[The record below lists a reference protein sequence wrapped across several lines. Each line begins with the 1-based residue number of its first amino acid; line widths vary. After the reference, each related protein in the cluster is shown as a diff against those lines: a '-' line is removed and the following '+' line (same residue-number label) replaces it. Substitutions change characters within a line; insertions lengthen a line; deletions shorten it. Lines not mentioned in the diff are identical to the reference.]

1 MRAVGGEGKEN
12 YQPGVG
18 RQEEQDMTQTELIR
32 TMAAELGMTQDAAK
46 NALCW
51 IGHAVEATMRAGESI
66 KLPELG
72 TFTPIPTK
80 ERQGRNPRTGEPL
93 TIPAGTRIK
102 FKPTFEIEG

>member
-1 MRAVGGEGKEN
+1 
-12 YQPGVG
+12 
-18 RQEEQDMTQTELIR
+18 MTQTELIR